1 MPMSLSVYRL
11 LERHQ
16 HLDERLRLAQARR
29 FVDQLEVGRL
39 KKLKL
44 AIKDRIAR
52 VAGLRTAAR

>member
-1 MPMSLSVYRL
+1 MSLSVYRL

-16 HLDERLRLAQARR
+16 RLDERLRLAQARR
-29 FVDQLEVGRL
+29 IVDPFEVGRL

-52 VAGLRTAAR
+52 LAQLRAPAR

>member
-16 HLDERLRLAQARR
+16 QLDERLRLAQARR
-29 FVDQLEVGRL
+29 VVDQLEVGRL

-44 AIKDRIAR
+44 AVKDRIAR
-52 VAGLRTAAR
+52 IAGLRTAAR